1 MKELQKLLQRFLE
14 GEIGLDDLQ
23 QAFASLLESDAELT
37 MTAVAWI
44 DEGEKDGRL
53 STTVYTSLK
62 NVLESHLAAAYAD
75 PDAGF
80 ADVFD
85 APQESGEGYAI
96 DCQRA
101 YE

>member
-53 STTVYTSLK
+53 STTVRGRIRF
-62 NVLESHLAAAYAD
+62 
-75 PDAGF
+75 AG
-80 ADVFD
+80 
-85 APQESGEGYAI
+85 
-96 DCQRA
+96 
-101 YE
+101 